1 VIRNQPVP
9 QLNFNEQTAT
19 AAFGGFQDEA
29 FGNTLIVR
37 PSANNDNY
45 ITLKLKPETSNRVS
59 DFHLVFQ
66 NADVFSPII
75 DKRSLDSNV
84 LIKSGDTPALA
95 V

>member
-1 VIRNQPVP
+1 VIRNQALS

-19 AAFGGFQDEA
+19 AVFGGFQDKA
-29 FGNTLIVR
+29 FGNTLIVS
-37 PSANNDNY
+37 PSANKDNY
-45 ITLKLKPETSNRVS
+45 ITLKLKPETNDRVS

-75 DKRSLDSNV
+75 HKRSLDSNV
-84 LIKSGDTPALA
+84 LIKSGDTLA